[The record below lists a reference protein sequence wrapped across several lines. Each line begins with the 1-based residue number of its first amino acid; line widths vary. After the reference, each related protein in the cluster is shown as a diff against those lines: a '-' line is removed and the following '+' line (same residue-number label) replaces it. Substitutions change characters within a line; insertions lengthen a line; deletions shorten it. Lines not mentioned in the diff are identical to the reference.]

1 MNIKIHIEHIGGNLS
16 ELHDYLKSQESLITS
31 SIEGKTLIDFIDRN
45 ADEYPDYPALNTPAN
60 SEYSAWDSMSW
71 SEYREVSKNLASG
84 LMSLGLGPG
93 NTAFI
98 MSNNTKEHNISDLG
112 IVYCGATPSTLYKQL
127 KFEQVEYVANL
138 MEAKV
143 AIVGDLELFEEVNKA
158 KNNCPKL
165 EAIVLIDG
173 YEEKKDLDYVYS
185 YDELISKGKEIN
197 DKDSSKLDSAI
208 STITPDTLACLIFTS
223 GTTGRP
229 KGVMI
234 THRNVLW
241 TIESLFG
248 QIITAGKYPRIVSY
262 LPMAHIAARAGDHYQ
277 AIYRTG
283 QIFPVPVL
291 EDMRDALP
299 TIKPSVFLAVPRV
312 WEKFKAGLEAR
323 IEENPKKDLIEKAIA
338 NGLEKVEYEQKGENV
353 PLGIKIKDRLF
364 AKLVFSKFK
373 DGLGITDTEYFVTA
387 AAPMNQDVHKW
398 FHAIGIDVTEIYGM
412 TEDTGPATIG
422 VPGNAAESFSK
433 RLKAD
438 GISIPSVLNPIG
450 KVGIPIPG
458 TEVKIMDDGELCIKG
473 NHVAQGYYKSEEQTA
488 ETFDEDGW
496 LHTGDLAEI
505 DTEGFVKIIGRK
517 KEILITSAGKN
528 IAPVEVEDLIKPHQL
543 IGQVCIVGD
552 GKKYL
557 TALIVLDGDGGAE
570 TWANEN
576 GINYSIKD
584 MASNEQ
590 VFKAIQDQVNE
601 ANSKVAQVQQ
611 IKKFVILENE
621 WTDSSGELTPTLKL
635 KRSVIADMYND
646 EIQSMYE
653 EV

>member
-1 MNIKIHIEHIGGNLS
+1 MS

-353 PLGIKIKDRLF
+353 PFGIKIKDKLF

-387 AAPMNQDVHKW
+387 AAPMNRDVHKW

-438 GISIPSVLNPIG
+438 GISIPNVLNPIG

-576 GINYSIKD
+576 GVDYSIKD

-590 VFKAIQDQVNE
+590 VFKAIQVQVNE

>member
-1 MNIKIHIEHIGGNLS
+1 MS